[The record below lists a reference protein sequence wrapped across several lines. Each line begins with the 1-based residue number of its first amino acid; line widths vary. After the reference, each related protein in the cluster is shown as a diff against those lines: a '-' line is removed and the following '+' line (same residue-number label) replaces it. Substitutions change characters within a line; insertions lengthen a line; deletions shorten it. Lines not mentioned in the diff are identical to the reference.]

1 VIAALGQPKTVE
13 PKTAEDC
20 KISAKPAVIPF
31 PGVGH
36 CGKQVWT
43 PGLRDEKN
51 DCSVRQAHV
60 EVVKQAIITI
70 GSSIRF
76 NPRRLTAP
84 VPILRSIRH
93 SLCRNR
99 FSSSGPTYAIN
110 ILIGLER
117 NSGRNFLPLMFFS

>member
-1 VIAALGQPKTVE
+1 VIATLGQPKTVE

-43 PGLRDEKN
+43 PGLRNEKN

-84 VPILRSIRH
+84 VPILDLLGIVYAEIVFP
-93 SLCRNR
+93 LLDQ
-99 FSSSGPTYAIN
+99 PTP
-110 ILIGLER
+110 LI
-117 NSGRNFLPLMFFS
+117 F